1 MIPLPLRLPTLP
13 YRAFR
18 ALVGLLTRSQVTF
31 IGAGHV
37 PDGPCLAV
45 SNHPNREEILLGY
58 RIFRRPVRIVVQPG
72 LLEAGFLAA
81 EIDQALRG
89 QYRFPRFFRR
99 LGPLL
104 ADWIARQNLR
114 LGCIPVVR
122 EQDAPEGT
130 AANRRALKMALQ
142 ALERG
147 EVVGM
152 SGEGGLS
159 PEEGI
164 GRVERGAAAIAVHA
178 ARRGRP
184 VPVLP
189 IIFHGMRRLERSL
202 LGRGRLIVALG
213 PVLEP
218 ELRRG
223 ETSLAAQ
230 ERFREQLQ
238 EVLDV
243 MWRGVIALADP
254 APDRR
259 SRPYGETR
267 SGPGDPATS
276 TRLEPSGPT
285 TSRRP
290 ASYRA

>member
-1 MIPLPLRLPTLP
+1 MSGPRLRLPTVP
-13 YRAFR
+13 YGAFR
-18 ALVGLLTRSQVTF
+18 ALIGLLLRSEVTL
-31 IGAGHV
+31 IGAAHI

-72 LLEAGFLAA
+72 LMDADFLAA
-81 EIDQALRG
+81 EIDQALAG
-89 QYRFPRFFRR
+89 QYRFPRFVRR

-104 ADWIARQNLR
+104 ADWIARQNRR

-122 EQDAPEGT
+122 EKDAPAGMV
-130 AANRRALKMALQ
+130 ANRSALRLALE

-159 PEEGI
+159 PEAGV

-189 IIFHGMRRLERSL
+189 IIFHGMRRLEHSL
-202 LGRGRLIVALG
+202 LGRGRLVVALG
-213 PVLEP
+213 PVLKP
-218 ELRRG
+218 ELQPG
-223 ETSLAAQ
+223 ETAGVAQ
-230 ERFREQLQ
+230 ERFRQRLQ
-238 EVLDV
+238 EVLEE
-243 MWRGVIALADP
+243 MWRGVVALEDP
-254 APDRR
+254 APARR
-259 SRPYGETR
+259 RRPYGET
-267 SGPGDPATS
+267 DPEASAGGGS
-276 TRLEPSGPT
+276 TMPDPSGRT

>member
-1 MIPLPLRLPTLP
+1 MRGPRLRLPTLP

-18 ALVGLLTRSQVTF
+18 ALVGLLLRSEVTL
-31 IGAGHV
+31 IGAAHIPG
-37 PDGPCLAV
+37 GPCLAV

-72 LLEAGFLAA
+72 LLEADFLAA
-81 EIDQALRG
+81 EIDLALRG
-89 QYRFPRFFRR
+89 QYRFPRFFHR

-104 ADWIARQNLR
+104 ADWIARQNRR
-114 LGCIPVVR
+114 LGCVAVVR
-122 EQDAPEGT
+122 EKDDSEGT
-130 AANRRALKMALQ
+130 AVNRRALRLTLQ

-159 PEEGI
+159 PEDGV

-189 IIFHGMRRLERSL
+189 IIFYGMRRLEHSL

-218 ELRRG
+218 ELRPG
-223 ETSLAAQ
+223 ETGQAAQ
-230 ERFREQLQ
+230 ERFRERLQ
-238 EVLDV
+238 EVLEV
-243 MWRGVIALADP
+243 MWRGVVALQDP
-254 APDRR
+254 APARR
-259 SRPYGETR
+259 RRPYGE
-267 SGPGDPATS
+267 SDPETS
-276 TRLEPSGPT
+276 AGGGSMMLEPSGRT

>member
-1 MIPLPLRLPTLP
+1 MSGPRLRLPTVP
-13 YRAFR
+13 YGAFR
-18 ALVGLLTRSQVTF
+18 ALIGLLLRSEVTL
-31 IGAGHV
+31 IGAAHI

-72 LLEAGFLAA
+72 LMDADFLAA
-81 EIDQALRG
+81 EIDQALAG
-89 QYRFPRFFRR
+89 QYRFPRFVRR

-104 ADWIARQNLR
+104 ADWIARQNRR

-122 EQDAPEGT
+122 EKDSTEGT
-130 AANRRALKMALQ
+130 AANRRALRLTLE

-159 PEEGI
+159 PEAGV

-189 IIFHGMRRLERSL
+189 IIFHGMRRLEHSL
-202 LGRGRLIVALG
+202 LGRGRCWSPSCNRGKPPGWPRSGSGSGYRRYWRRCGGGWSPWRTRRPPSAAALTVR
-213 PVLEP
+213 PTP
-218 ELRRG
+218 KPP
-223 ETSLAAQ
+223 
-230 ERFREQLQ
+230 
-238 EVLDV
+238 
-243 MWRGVIALADP
+243 RGVGARYRI
-254 APDRR
+254 
-259 SRPYGETR
+259 RPV
-267 SGPGDPATS
+267 
-276 TRLEPSGPT
+276 
-285 TSRRP
+285 
-290 ASYRA
+290 